1 MRYRHRGL
9 WRDVSATNK
18 VKEIAMTAAET
29 ADRAQLHQ
37 DPDERHDRLINLQDQ
52 HHQVQR
58 EVTERG
64 EREALA
70 AAQRQPIDH
79 QHPQRVEA
87 YDLIDQ
93 AHDGLRQAEQGIRHI
108 GLGTALSVSA
118 LAAPPR
124 LRPTLFIDLLVSSAI
139 ATLSVHREFLNVL
152 LTTASPS
159 HAR

>member
-1 MRYRHRGL
+1 
-9 WRDVSATNK
+9 
-18 VKEIAMTAAET
+18 MTAAET
-29 ADRAQLHQ
+29 ADTAQLHQ
-37 DPDERHDRLINLQDQ
+37 DPDEPHDRLINPQDQ

-64 EREALA
+64 EPEALA

-87 YDLIDQ
+87 AYDLIDQ
-93 AHDGLRQAEQGIRHI
+93 RAHDGLRQAEQGTRHI

-124 LRPTLFIDLLVSSAI
+124 LRPTLFIDLLLSSAI